1 MQNQKEKPTS
11 KDDLAVEIAK
21 AFQEVHRT
29 GLYKH
34 VFQHHKVSDIV
45 KAFDQA
51 TEVPAEDIRKS
62 RSALFFFLLNK
73 YEEK

>member
-1 MQNQKEKPTS
+1 MQNQKERPTS

-21 AFQEVHRT
+21 TFEEVDRT
-29 GLYKH
+29 DLYKH
-34 VFQHHKVSDIV
+34 VFQRHKVSDIV

-51 TEVPAEDIRKS
+51 TKVPAKEIRKS